1 MKGVRKRERGRRRR
15 IKFGYEAI
23 KKLIGRYKREDY
35 KCKTGARRGKG
46 GGKKK
51 IPEDWRTEVENEE
64 RNEERKRE
72 REREK
77 IEKEKEKER
86 LACRLSEIF
95 GSLG

>member
-1 MKGVRKRERGRRRR
+1 MQNRSEARQRGREEKNSRRLENGSRERGKERRA
-15 IKFGYEAI
+15 KE
-23 KKLIGRYKREDY
+23 
-35 KCKTGARRGKG
+35 
-46 GGKKK
+46 
-51 IPEDWRTEVENEE
+51 
-64 RNEERKRE
+64 RE